1 MSMKMSIEN
10 EHWNSIWTT
19 LKAFSTTCNVYLSR
33 INLNI
38 AITDMVDRKSSGLNN
53 AICRQ
58 AGNETDFSKRD
69 VSINPNMT
77 SSNIDDIPEEKF
89 TWTNKQQGLMLGLV
103 IHWLWI
109 EVISAILNNASISG
123 LTFEIK
129 SFESFKGGYFYG
141 YTAMMPFGGYLPTKI
156 GLRNTVTICMIGSCL
171 ISFSYTFFVG
181 IPTAG

>member
-1 MSMKMSIEN
+1 MGISLLPN
-10 EHWNSIWTT
+10 EVENSIWIT

-38 AITDMVDRKSSGLNN
+38 AITDMVDRKSSGLND

-69 VSINPNMT
+69 VSINPNVT
-77 SSNIDDIPEEKF
+77 SSNVDDIPEEKF

-123 LTFEIK
+123 FTFSKVLNHLKADIFTVIQLWCHLVDIYRPKLVSE
-129 SFESFKGGYFYG
+129 
-141 YTAMMPFGGYLPTKI
+141 TL
-156 GLRNTVTICMIGSCL
+156 LRFAWL
-171 ISFSYTFFVG
+171 
-181 IPTAG
+181 ARA